1 MSEPKGRFAQA
12 LIAGLNEK
20 GMTKNDLAAKLEISY
35 EYVRKM
41 EQGRGWPSRLLL
53 KEICKLLGLKE
64 EAMQDLI
71 AEDQLEKKYGKSGM
85 KAIGKDPRA
94 GQLESAGLRL
104 LNKDQFN
111 MVVNMVEGLSKGNRK
126 SGTGD

>member
-12 LIAGLNEK
+12 LIAALHEK
-20 GMTKNDLAAKLEISY
+20 GMKDKDLAAKLEISY
-35 EYVRKM
+35 EYVRQMTLGKKLPAKLM
-41 EQGRGWPSRLLL
+41 L
-53 KEICKLLGLKE
+53 KEICRVTGLKP

-71 AEDQLEKKYGKSGM
+71 VEDQLEKKYGKSFH

-94 GQLESAGLRL
+94 AELESSGLKT
-104 LNKDQFN
+104 LNKEQFN
-111 MVVNMVEGLSKGNRK
+111 MVLNMVEGLSKGNRK

>member
-1 MSEPKGRFAQA
+1 MSEPKGRFAQE
-12 LIAGLNEK
+12 LLAGLHEK

-41 EQGRGWPSRLLL
+41 EQGRGYPSRLLL
-53 KEICKLLGLKE
+53 KEICKLLGLKL

-71 AEDQLEKKYGKSGM
+71 TQDQLEKKYGSSGL
-85 KAIGKDPRA
+85 KALGKDPR
-94 GQLESAGLRL
+94 GSQLEAAGLNTL
-104 LNKDQFN
+104 TKDQFH
-111 MVVNMVEGLSKGNRK
+111 MVVSMVEGLAKGNRK

>member
-71 AEDQLEKKYGKSGM
+71 AEDQLEKKYGKAGM

-94 GQLESAGLRL
+94 GQLESAGLKL
-104 LNKDQFN
+104 LNKEQFG
-111 MVVNMVEGLSKGNRK
+111 MVLNMVEGLSKGNRK
-126 SGTGD
+126 SG